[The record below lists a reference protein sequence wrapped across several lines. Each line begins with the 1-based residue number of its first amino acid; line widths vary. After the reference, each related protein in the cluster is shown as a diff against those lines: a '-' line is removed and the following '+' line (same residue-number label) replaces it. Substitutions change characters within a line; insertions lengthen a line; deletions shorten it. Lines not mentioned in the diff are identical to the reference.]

1 MIGDAIKAQ
10 SPRFPTRV
18 VSRSETC
25 ETREANPG
33 FVELR
38 KISVAKEISSLLS
51 KCSSQNTD

>member
-1 MIGDAIKAQ
+1 MRSRHSCSEFQ
-10 SPRFPTRV
+10 FLSL
-18 VSRSETC
+18 SRS

-51 KCSSQNTD
+51 KC